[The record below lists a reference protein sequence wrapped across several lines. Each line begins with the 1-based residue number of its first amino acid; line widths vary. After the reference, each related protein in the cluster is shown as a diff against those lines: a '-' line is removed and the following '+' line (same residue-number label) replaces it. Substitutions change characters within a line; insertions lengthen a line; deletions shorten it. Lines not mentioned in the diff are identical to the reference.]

1 MQCSCWDTVM
11 EERLLQTLDVSQFK
25 DHNSLN
31 YFDNFVSCQLYW
43 IENEYKR
50 TKKVVNRLT

>member
-1 MQCSCWDTVM
+1 MGLINTYLKAIRQMQCSCWDTVM

-31 YFDNFVSCQLYW
+31 YFDNFVFCQLY
-43 IENEYKR
+43 
-50 TKKVVNRLT
+50 

>member
-31 YFDNFVSCQLYW
+31 YFDNFVFCQLY
-43 IENEYKR
+43 
-50 TKKVVNRLT
+50 